1 MYKKQQEVKVYL
13 YRTQTEEQ
21 KTGEAWERGYYYVAI
36 KYAIKDGS
44 KFMLRHG
51 PNPSRPRPWASA
63 RPPPLSVIMTFF
75 LKIVIWTCMG
85 EPP

>member
-51 PNPSRPRPWASA
+51 PNPSSSRGLEAS
-63 RPPPLSVIMTFF
+63 PLKRHNDVF
-75 LKIVIWTCMG
+75 LKK
-85 EPP
+85 

>member
-51 PNPSRPRPWASA
+51 PNPSRGLEAS
-63 RPPPLSVIMTFF
+63 PLKRHNDVFF
-75 LKIVIWTCMG
+75 KK
-85 EPP
+85 